1 MRVQVVNANYRTS
14 DWNRQVGGWGR
25 DSKGPENKSVDFW
38 RKRQNP
44 PVIKNRPALRMA
56 FDGHQ
61 TSLTNSLFQTCQ
73 RQTGVNG
80 GGKSDCMPVPFIPSP
95 VTSSLDPYWSQES
108 QDDPYEVSYAQSSI
122 KNRKPTDGNCDGE
135 ADLQGLVSDILDEAD
150 ARDSFYSE
158 SLPTCNPIWSPKTVK
173 EELLQYFQPEPKTF
187 NNPSFISNHRPLETF
202 SKAQQSVDKE
212 INELSQLSS
221 GLSGNQQRSFY
232 LPNGG
237 SYSAR
242 PQKLPPGLPLSNN
255 VPADLSQMQQY
266 NHIGM
271 PPYNSRGNDMPLKNF
286 PVLSD
291 IFRPQNDANDSC
303 LDDLCEDHYNQKSVN
318 LVFNERCVPAD
329 MNQLVSSFRS
339 FMPPDHD
346 SSCCRDFPS
355 MHKPVMDMLREE
367 ELAQQVRKI
376 YDPAVSSQ
384 NFPATQ
390 TQKQLFGHLEL
401 MQNGRIGEV
410 RKQKFKL
417 DDFQDPSDFNSE
429 SMEYF
434 QKPKAFSAHL
444 SIPNQHHNQI
454 MHRENHHPNMNQY
467 SKQYTR
473 QSQKKIKPQMEKEN
487 KKMQVPGFTEEVFTR
502 RQTNTDMVEG
512 DIQHFSQHPYFDF
525 QGNMQ
530 AHRRDGENIMI
541 SAGNVQQFTPFPHF
555 QNDLKRYF
563 NMAVNSNLSSRSILP
578 CENRGYHMDMGGIV
592 STNDAAA
599 FNSFISD
606 VKNHRGESTYHGMA
620 SAVTSSLMMNQG
632 GPAFQLHFYLD
643 ECYEQ
648 WKSLEMER
656 QKTEVILKT
665 AFPGKRTAIMTHTNS
680 PKTPSRPRRVDY
692 LIVNQMKE
700 QAQVTSLFDRM
711 EYLCGIPLHSN
722 IHAAL
727 KMHHMAVCITQTRCK
742 EDIGNMAKQQQQG
755 NNFTEDRDHLLMVMA
770 LKDLTATTKRLRTAL
785 WCALQTTMPKPVK
798 IQDHDAYEEAACAE
812 RCSSP
817 FPGYFF
823 CL

>member
-1 MRVQVVNANYRTS
+1 MKYLCFAS
-14 DWNRQVGGWGR
+14 
-25 DSKGPENKSVDFW
+25 
-38 RKRQNP
+38 

-73 RQTGVNG
+73 RQ
-80 GGKSDCMPVPFIPSP
+80 
-95 VTSSLDPYWSQES
+95 
-108 QDDPYEVSYAQSSI
+108 
-122 KNRKPTDGNCDGE
+122 
-135 ADLQGLVSDILDEAD
+135 
-150 ARDSFYSE
+150 
-158 SLPTCNPIWSPKTVK
+158 
-173 EELLQYFQPEPKTF
+173 PEPKTF
-187 NNPSFISNHRPLETF
+187 NNPSFISNHRPHETF

-237 SYSAR
+237 SYSIR

-318 LVFNERCVPAD
+318 LFFNERCVPAD

-355 MHKPVMDMLREE
+355 IHKPVMDMLREE

-376 YDPAVSSQ
+376 YDPAVSTQ

-417 DDFQDPSDFNSE
+417 DDFQDPSEFNSE

-454 MHRENHHPNMNQY
+454 MHRESHHPSMNQY

-555 QNDLKRYF
+555 QNDLRRYF

-656 QKTEVILKT
+656 QK
-665 AFPGKRTAIMTHTNS
+665 
-680 PKTPSRPRRVDY
+680 
-692 LIVNQMKE
+692 
-700 QAQVTSLFDRM
+700 VTSLFDRM
-711 EYLCGIPLHSN
+711 EYLCGVPLHSN

-727 KMHHMAVCITQTRCK
+727 KMHHMAVCITQTRY
-742 EDIGNMAKQQQQG
+742 
-755 NNFTEDRDHLLMVMA
+755 HLLMVMA